1 MEFLSTLNYEF
12 LKDCLLIGL
21 CALCALYCLLLSR
34 RLKALSDMKSGLGAS
49 IVSLTEAIETTHQA
63 SQASRRDIN
72 ASILEMQNLINQA
85 DSKANALEAR
95 LTEIKRN
102 VRTANEVASVLN
114 KVIEVKTPQ
123 ALSQIISISDKFMA
137 DNKAKLSLNTNE
149 IESDAA

>member
-1 MEFLSTLNYEF
+1 MEFLSSLNYEF